1 MDQSLL
7 LALPDDALLAVLAFL
22 PPRQLFDC
30 RVLCRRLRDL
40 CLHPDLW
47 RRIRVARAWKNL
59 GLSRS
64 ALRLAP
70 CLRELDIS
78 GIDLEDA
85 ATEVSRTSCVVAK
98 LRIAVDATHEVT
110 FATAIVEKVSALGG
124 LEELDLPIRVEEGVV
139 DVNGLLGAMYKADR
153 LRKLR
158 IAGEG
163 RVASISGLEMSPFLT
178 ELTCERLPCDALV
191 EHLLE
196 AHAATLE
203 RVHFTMMMLP
213 VSALLM
219 LPRLRSFECG
229 SCEEY
234 VLWLPEFLREA
245 SQLRSVTLAP
255 CRWFIDPEAIPALAT
270 SPSAR
275 VLESLKLHV
284 AYEKADFWCQLAAA
298 VPEFTA
304 LRTLSLKFD
313 GFDLSQ
319 LEPCFDLMRAL
330 NPTTAPSLTTLEMI
344 GLPIPSRRVCVH
356 AWLHDPAVEE
366 LLKRNP
372 RLHLRL
378 RDFFWNPDC
387 TCTWCKKKCH
397 SDIWRSIGWVRGR
410 AALAVLSD
418 IRWRSEGWVAFAA
431 HSRGAYCLY
440 PSECSSWP

>member
-40 CLHPDLW
+40 CLHRDLW
-47 RRIRVARAWKNL
+47 RRVRVACPLKHR
-59 GLSRS
+59 GLCRS

-85 ATEVSRTSCVVAK
+85 ASEVSRTSCVVAK
-98 LRIAVDATHEVT
+98 LELSVEATHVMT
-110 FATAIVEKVSALGG
+110 FATAIVEKASALGG
-124 LEELDLPIRVEEGVV
+124 LKELVLSIWVEEGVV

-153 LRKLR
+153 LRKLT
-158 IAGEG
+158 IEG
-163 RVASISGLEMSPFLT
+163 PCRVASINGLEKSPSLT
-178 ELTCERLPCDALV
+178 ELTCLYRPPHDALV

-203 RVHFTMMMLP
+203 RVVFEWSVLP

-219 LPRLRSFECG
+219 LPRLRSFGCG
-229 SCEEY
+229 ICEED
-234 VLWLPEFLREA
+234 VLGLPEFLRAA
-245 SQLRSVTLAP
+245 SQLRSVSLAP
-255 CRWFIDPEAIPALAT
+255 SPYRFRIDADIIPALAA

-275 VLESLKLHV
+275 VLETLELHV
-284 AYEKADFWCQLAAA
+284 PNEKTVFWRKVAAA
-298 VPEFTA
+298 VPQFTA

-313 GFDLSQ
+313 PFDLPHP
-319 LEPCFDLMRAL
+319 EPCFDLMRAL
-330 NPTTAPSLTTLEMI
+330 NPTTVPSLTTLEMLD
-344 GLPIPSRRVCVH
+344 LPTPTAAFCVH
-356 AWLHDPAVEE
+356 AWMHDPAVEE
-366 LLKRNP
+366 LPRRNP

-378 RDFFWNPDC
+378 RLIFLDYENC
-387 TCTWCKKKCH
+387 TCTWCNEKCH
-397 SDIWRSIGWVRGR
+397 SDI
-410 AALAVLSD
+410 
-418 IRWRSEGWVAFAA
+418 RWRFEGCVAFAA
-431 HSRGAYCLY
+431 HSREAYCPY